1 MNAAD
6 LVLGVPSK
14 GRLQE
19 NANAFFARAGLP
31 VIQPGGARNYRGR
44 LGGVDRVEVA
54 FLSAS
59 EITREIAA
67 GNVHMGV
74 TGLDL
79 VAEEIADPAAKVHVV
94 TELGFGFAD
103 VVVAVPQAWIDVAD
117 MSDIAD
123 VAVGFR
129 HAHGHHF
136 RIATKYVNVT
146 RRFFSQ
152 HGISAYRIVESL
164 GATEGA
170 PAAGSAEAI
179 VDITTTGSTLA
190 ANGLKIV
197 ADGVILKSQA
207 ALVAALAADW
217 TTEARAAA
225 RTMLDRVGAEANARR
240 TREVLARVDD
250 PAAVA
255 ATVGAAFGAVLP
267 FGLPATGGPLVLHAA
282 PGKVPA
288 LAEHLRAAGAE
299 MVTVK
304 ALDYVFT
311 AANPLV
317 EALEAR
323 LDD

>member
-1 MNAAD
+1 MSAIEF
-6 LVLGVPSK
+6 VLGVPSK

-19 NANAFFARAGLP
+19 NANAFFSRAGLP
-31 VIQPGGARNYRGR
+31 VVQTGGSRSYRGR
-44 LGGVDRVEVA
+44 LGGIEGVEVA

-59 EITREIAA
+59 EITREIAV

-79 VAEEIADPAAKVHVV
+79 VAEEIADAEKRVHVV

-103 VVVAVPQAWIDVAD
+103 VVVAVPQAWIDVTD

-136 RIATKYVNVT
+136 RVATKYVNVT
-146 RRFFSQ
+146 RRFFAAN
-152 HGISAYRIVESL
+152 GISAYRIVESL

-190 ANGLKIV
+190 ANQLKIIS
-197 ADGVILKSQA
+197 DGVILKSQA
-207 ALVAALAADW
+207 ALVAALAAEW
-217 TTEARAAA
+217 THGARAAA

-240 TREVLARVDD
+240 CREVVALVPKADEAAALAR
-250 PAAVA
+250 AQ
-255 ATVGAAFGAVLP
+255 FGASLP
-267 FGLPATGGPLVLHAA
+267 FGLPAKGQPIVLHVA
-282 PGKVPA
+282 PREVPT
-288 LAEHLRAAGAE
+288 LAEALRRMGATH
-299 MVTVK
+299 VT
-304 ALDYVFT
+304 ARSLDYVFT
-311 AANPLV
+311 ADNPLV
-317 EALEAR
+317 DALEKR
-323 LDD
+323 LG

>member
-1 MNAAD
+1 MSAD
-6 LVLGVPSK
+6 LILGVPSK

-31 VIQPGGARNYRGR
+31 VLQPGGARNYRGR
-44 LGGVDRVEVA
+44 LGGVERVEVA

-59 EITREIAA
+59 EITREIAG
-67 GNVHMGV
+67 GNVHLGV

-79 VAEEIADPAAKVHVV
+79 VAEEIADPGTKVHVV

-103 VVVAVPQAWIDVAD
+103 VVVAVPQAWIDVTD

-136 RIATKYVNVT
+136 RVATKYVNMT

-197 ADGVILKSQA
+197 SDGVMLKSQA

-217 TTEARAAA
+217 DTPARAAA
-225 RTMLDRVGAEANARR
+225 RTILDRVGAEANARKR
-240 TREVLARVDD
+240 REVLARVSD
-250 PAAVA
+250 PARA
-255 ATVGAAFGAVLP
+255 AAGAAERFGAVLP
-267 FGLPATGGPLVLHAA
+267 FGLPAEGGPLVLHAG
-282 PGKVPA
+282 PKEVPT
-288 LAEHLRAAGAE
+288 LAEYLRGEGAE
-299 MVTVK
+299 TVTVK

-311 AANPLV
+311 AANPLI

-323 LDD
+323 LGG

>member
-1 MNAAD
+1 MSAD

-14 GRLQE
+14 GRLQD

-31 VIQPGGARNYRGR
+31 VLQPGGARNYRGR
-44 LGGVDRVEVA
+44 LGGVERVEVA

-59 EITREIAA
+59 EITREIAS
-67 GNVHMGV
+67 GNVHLGV

-79 VAEEIADPAAKVHVV
+79 VAEEIGDPADTVHVV

-103 VVVAVPQAWIDVAD
+103 VVVAVPQAWIDVSD

-136 RIATKYVNVT
+136 RVATKYVNMT

-190 ANGLKIV
+190 ANALKIV
-197 ADGVILKSQA
+197 SDGVILKSQA
-207 ALVAALAADW
+207 ALVAALSADW
-217 TTEARAAA
+217 DDRARGAA
-225 RTMLDRVGAEANARR
+225 RTILDRVGAEANARKR
-240 TREVLARVDD
+240 REVLAKVAR
-250 PAAVA
+250 PETVA
-255 ATVGAAFGAVLP
+255 AEAAATFSVVLP
-267 FGLPATGGPLVLHAA
+267 FGLPAAGGPLVLHAA
-282 PGKVPA
+282 PKDVPA
-288 LAEHLRAAGAE
+288 LAEFLRAAGADT
-299 MVTVK
+299 VTVK

-317 EALEAR
+317 EALEAK
-323 LDD
+323 LG